1 MTSWKEM
8 DKNKKPE
15 TIEDTEVTKDII
27 YWIKVV
33 NDRMEISANR
43 SLKKLGITLSQA
55 KVMLFINDRKKQ
67 TTSQRDLEHF
77 FKVTHPT
84 IIGLLNRLKLKG
96 YIIKEYN
103 NDNKRNYVSLT
114 EEGKKVCKELSAL
127 QKKNEAAVLQN
138 FSEKEIEKLLGF
150 MERMYTN
157 INE

>member
-1 MTSWKEM
+1 M